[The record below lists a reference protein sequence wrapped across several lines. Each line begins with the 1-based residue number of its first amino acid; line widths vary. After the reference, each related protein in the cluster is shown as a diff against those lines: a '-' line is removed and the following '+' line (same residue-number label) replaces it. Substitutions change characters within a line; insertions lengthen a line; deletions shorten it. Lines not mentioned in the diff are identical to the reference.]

1 MLNGQECQ
9 YCENTV
15 LACVSQANV
24 FMLAVIGG
32 SGLAGLGQMKVIRRQ
47 IARTPFGEPSG
58 PLVFGEMQGASML
71 FLARHG
77 PGHIL
82 APHRVNYRANIW
94 ALKEAGATDI
104 IAVAAVGGMA
114 ADVGPGIVVVP
125 DQIIDY
131 TYGRE
136 HTYSDGSDRTVMHV
150 DFTRPYSDELRDVVL
165 KAAQDAG
172 EPVVPSGVYGA
183 TQGPRLE
190 TAAEITRMARD
201 GATLVGMTGMPEAAL
216 ARELSLRYAHLCVVS
231 NWAAGCADSERTISH
246 AQIEATLDHS
256 IGRVQKIIA
265 ALAAH
270 FLNG

>member
-1 MLNGQECQ
+1 
-9 YCENTV
+9 
-15 LACVSQANV
+15 
-24 FMLAVIGG
+24 MLAVIGG

-47 IARTPFGEPSG
+47 IMRTPFGDPSG
-58 PLVFGEMQGASML
+58 PLVFGEINGAAAL
-71 FLARHG
+71 FLPRHG

-104 IAVAAVGGMA
+104 IAVAAVGGIA
-114 ADVGPGIVVVP
+114 HDVGPGTVAMP

-136 HTYSDGSDRTVMHV
+136 HTYCDGSDRSVVHI
-150 DFTRPYSDELRDVVL
+150 DFTQPYSGQLRDVIL
-165 KAAQDAG
+165 QAAARSN
-172 EPVVPSGVYGA
+172 EAVVATGVYGA

-231 NWAAGCADSERTISH
+231 NWAAGCGDSATAISH
-246 AQIEATLDHS
+246 DKINATLDKS
-256 IGRVQKIIA
+256 IERVQIIIA
-265 ALAAH
+265 ASALHWKAA
-270 FLNG
+270 

>member
-1 MLNGQECQ
+1 
-9 YCENTV
+9 
-15 LACVSQANV
+15 
-24 FMLAVIGG
+24 MLAVIGG
-32 SGLAGLGQMKVIRRQ
+32 SGLAGLGQMKVIRRE

-58 PLVFGEMQGASML
+58 PLTFGEMNHAPVL

-94 ALKEAGATDI
+94 ALRQAGATDI
-104 IAVAAVGGMA
+104 LAVAAVGGIA
-114 ADVGPGIVVVP
+114 GDTGPGVIAAP

-136 HTYSDGSDRTVMHV
+136 HTFCDGSDRTVSHI
-150 DFTRPYSDELRDVVL
+150 DFTKPYSDALRSKVL
-165 KAAQDAG
+165 AAAATAG
-172 EPVVPSGVYGA
+172 VPIVATGVYGA

-216 ARELSLRYAHLCVVS
+216 ARELSLRYTHLCVVS
-231 NWAAGCADSERTISH
+231 NWAAGCGNSANAISH
-246 AQIEATLDHS
+246 AAIDSTLDGS
-256 IGRVQKIIA
+256 IGRVQEIIA
-265 ALAAH
+265 ALAGTFAPRS
-270 FLNG
+270 